1 MCIRDRYLGISPN
14 DNMGRA
20 SLKNDIVKIH
30 EGLRDLRAIENFTS
44 SDITVEAGD
53 KKGSVIVTD
62 TITTIEAMRQLYMT
76 VYVS

>member
-1 MCIRDRYLGISPN
+1 M
-14 DNMGRA
+14 
-20 SLKNDIVKIH
+20 KIH
-30 EGLRDLRAIENFTS
+30 EDLRNIRAIENFAS
-44 SDITVEAGD
+44 SDVTVEAGD